1 MKYQYQKDFRKIAF
15 KLPFSKL
22 ICRLSQKPLELM
34 LNMIK
39 PPKNISVD
47 NFFIQ
52 GFNNDK
58 ILIKEISPESPND
71 FALLVLHGGGFGYK
85 TAPHQLTNAFEYTSK
100 LNCKTYLVDYHLLP
114 KFPFPAAY
122 EDSIKTYEYLISNAD
137 KLKINPK
144 KIIVLGD
151 SAGGC
156 LAANLC
162 NTVESKNL
170 PPPCCQVLIYPVTD
184 NSMTTTSMKTF
195 TDTPLWN
202 SKNNQRMWQMY
213 LKNCT
218 PQQEQIAVPMKN
230 PLPKT
235 LPPTYIETAEFD
247 CLHDEAILY
256 AEKIKN
262 HTVELQIN
270 ETKGTFHGYDM
281 LSSHPISKNSV
292 EKRIAFMKKHTKL

>member
-1 MKYQYQKDFRKIAF
+1 MKYQYHKDFRKIAF

-58 ILIKEISPESPND
+58 ILIKEISPESPKD

-122 EDSIKTYEYLISNAD
+122 EDSLKTYEYLISNAD

-170 PPPCCQVLIYPVTD
+170 PRPCCQVLIYPVTD

-202 SKNNQRMWQMY
+202 VKNNQRMWKMY
-213 LKNCT
+213 LKNAT
-218 PQQEQIAVPMKN
+218 VQQEQIAIPMKN
-230 PLPKT
+230 PLPKV

-247 CLHDEAILY
+247 CLHDEGIIY

-262 HTVELQIN
+262 HTTELQIH

-292 EKRIAFMKKHTKL
+292 EKRIAFMKKWMD

>member
-1 MKYQYQKDFRKIAF
+1 MKYQYHKDFRKIAF

-71 FALLVLHGGGFGYK
+71 FTLLVLHGGGFGYK

-114 KFPFPAAY
+114 NFPFPAAY
-122 EDSIKTYEYLISNAD
+122 EDSLKTYEYLISNAD

-184 NSMTTTSMKTF
+184 NSMTTTSMKSF

-202 SKNNQRMWQMY
+202 AKNNQRMWKMY
-213 LKNCT
+213 LKDCT

-247 CLHDEAILY
+247 CLHDEGIIY

-262 HTVELQIN
+262 RTTELQIH

-292 EKRIAFMKKHTKL
+292 EKRIAFMKTHTKL

>member
-1 MKYQYQKDFRKIAF
+1 
-15 KLPFSKL
+15 
-22 ICRLSQKPLELM
+22 M
-34 LNMIK
+34 LNIIK

-58 ILIKEISPESPND
+58 ILIKEISPESPKD

-122 EDSIKTYEYLISNAD
+122 EDSLKTYEYLISNAD

-184 NSMTTTSMKTF
+184 NSMTTNSMKTF

-202 SKNNQRMWQMY
+202 SKNNQRMWKMY
-213 LKNCT
+213 LKDCT

-230 PLPKT
+230 PLPKV

-247 CLHDEAILY
+247 CLHDEGIIY

-262 HTVELQIN
+262 RTAELQIN

-281 LSSHPISKNSV
+281 LSSHPISKDSV
-292 EKRIAFMKKHTKL
+292 EKRIAFMKKWMD

>member
-1 MKYQYQKDFRKIAF
+1 MKYQYHKDFRKIAF

-85 TAPHQLTNAFEYTSK
+85 TAPHQLTNAFEYASK

-170 PPPCCQVLIYPVTD
+170 PRPCCQVLIYPVTD

-202 SKNNQRMWQMY
+202 SKNNQRMWKMY

-247 CLHDEAILY
+247 CLHDEAIIY

-281 LSSHPISKNSV
+281 LSSHPISKGSI
-292 EKRIAFMKKHTKL
+292 EKRISFMKKWMN

>member
-1 MKYQYQKDFRKIAF
+1 MKYQYHKDFRKIAF

-85 TAPHQLTNAFEYTSK
+85 TAPHQLTNAFEYASK

-122 EDSIKTYEYLISNAD
+122 EDSLKTYEYLISNAD

-170 PPPCCQVLIYPVTD
+170 PRPCCQVLIYPVTD

-202 SKNNQRMWQMY
+202 AKNNQRMWKMY
-213 LKNCT
+213 LKDCT

-262 HTVELQIN
+262 HTAELQIN

-281 LSSHPISKNSV
+281 LSSHPISKGSV
-292 EKRIAFMKKHTKL
+292 EKRIAFMKKWMN

>member
-1 MKYQYQKDFRKIAF
+1 MKYQYHKDFRKIAF

-34 LNMIK
+34 LNIIK

-100 LNCKTYLVDYHLLP
+100 LNCKTFLIDYHLLP
-114 KFPFPAAY
+114 KFPFPTAY
-122 EDSIKTYEYLISNAD
+122 DDSLKTYEYLISNAD

-202 SKNNQRMWQMY
+202 SKNNQRMWKMY
-213 LKNCT
+213 LKDCT

-262 HTVELQIN
+262 HTTELQIN

-281 LSSHPISKNSV
+281 LSSHPISKGSV
-292 EKRIAFMKKHTKL
+292 EKRITFMKKWMN

>member
-1 MKYQYQKDFRKIAF
+1 MKYQYHKDFRKIAF

-58 ILIKEISPESPND
+58 ILIKEISPESPKD

-100 LNCKTYLVDYHLLP
+100 LNCKTFLIDYHLLP

-122 EDSIKTYEYLISNAD
+122 EDSLKTYEYLISNAD

-162 NTVESKNL
+162 NTVASKNL
-170 PPPCCQVLIYPVTD
+170 PRPCCQVLIYPVTD

-202 SKNNQRMWQMY
+202 AKNNQRMWKMY
-213 LKNCT
+213 LKDCT
-218 PQQEQIAVPMKN
+218 PQQEKIAVPMKN
-230 PLPKT
+230 PLPKV

-247 CLHDEAILY
+247 CLHDEGIIY

-262 HTVELQIN
+262 HTTELQIN

-281 LSSHPISKNSV
+281 LSSHPISKDSV
-292 EKRIAFMKKHTKL
+292 EKRITFMKKWMD

>member
-1 MKYQYQKDFRKIAF
+1 M
-15 KLPFSKL
+15 
-22 ICRLSQKPLELM
+22 PLEII
-34 LNMIK
+34 IK
-39 PPKNISVD
+39 FIRPPKNLAVKDFYI
-47 NFFIQ
+47 N
-52 GFNNDK
+52 GFENQK
-58 ILIKEISPESPND
+58 ILVKEISPQLPND

-85 TAPHQLTNAFEYTSK
+85 TAPHQLTNAFEYATK

-114 KFPFPAAY
+114 NFPFPAAY

-137 KLKINPK
+137 RLKINPK

-162 NTVESKNL
+162 NIVESKNL
-170 PPPCCQVLIYPVTD
+170 PRPCCQVLIYPVTD

-202 SKNNQRMWQMY
+202 AKNNQRMWKMY

-218 PQQEQIAVPMKN
+218 AQQEQIAVPMKN
-230 PLPKT
+230 HLPEV
-235 LPPTYIETAEFD
+235 LPPTYVETAEFD
-247 CLHDEAILY
+247 CLHDEGILY

-262 HTVELQIN
+262 RTTELQIN

-292 EKRIAFMKKHTKL
+292 EKRIVFMKKWIDYRLNNSE

>member
-1 MKYQYQKDFRKIAF
+1 MKYQYHKDFRKIAF

-34 LNMIK
+34 LNIIK
-39 PPKNISVD
+39 PPKNISID

-71 FALLVLHGGGFGYK
+71 FVLLVLHGGGFGYK

-122 EDSIKTYEYLISNAD
+122 EDSLKTYEYLISNAD

-170 PPPCCQVLIYPVTD
+170 PRPCCQVLIYPVTD
-184 NSMTTTSMKTF
+184 NSMTTNSMKTF

-202 SKNNQRMWQMY
+202 SKNNQRMWKMY

-230 PLPKT
+230 PLPKV

-262 HTVELQIN
+262 LTSELEIN
-270 ETKGTFHGYDM
+270 QTQGTFHGYDM
-281 LSSHPISKNSV
+281 LSSHPISKDSV

>member
-1 MKYQYQKDFRKIAF
+1 MKYQYHKDFRKIAF

-58 ILIKEISPESPND
+58 ILIKEISPETPND
-71 FALLVLHGGGFGYK
+71 FSLLVLHGGGFGYK

-122 EDSIKTYEYLISNAD
+122 DDSLKTYEYLISNAD

-156 LAANLC
+156 LVANLC

-202 SKNNQRMWQMY
+202 SKNNQPMWKMY
-213 LKNCT
+213 LKDCT

-230 PLPKT
+230 PLPKV

-247 CLHDEAILY
+247 CLHDEGIIY

-262 HTVELQIN
+262 HTTKLQIH

-281 LSSHPISKNSV
+281 LNSHPISKDSV
-292 EKRIAFMKKHTKL
+292 AKRISFMKKWMD

>member
-1 MKYQYQKDFRKIAF
+1 MKYQYHKDFRKIAF

-39 PPKNISVD
+39 PPKNISID

-58 ILIKEISPESPND
+58 ILIKEISPESPKD

-85 TAPHQLTNAFEYTSK
+85 TAPHQLTNAFEYATK
-100 LNCKTYLVDYHLLP
+100 LNCKTFLVDYHLLP
-114 KFPFPAAY
+114 NFPFPAAY
-122 EDSIKTYEYLISNAD
+122 EDSLKTYEYLISNAD

-144 KIIVLGD
+144 KIIILGD

-156 LAANLC
+156 LAASLC

-202 SKNNQRMWQMY
+202 SKNNQRMWKMY
-213 LKNCT
+213 LKDCT

-262 HTVELQIN
+262 HTTELQIH

-281 LSSHPISKNSV
+281 LSSHPISKDSV
-292 EKRIAFMKKHTKL
+292 EKRITFIKKHTKL

>member
-1 MKYQYQKDFRKIAF
+1 MKYQYHKDFRKIAF

-122 EDSIKTYEYLISNAD
+122 EDSLKTYEYLISNAD
-137 KLKINPK
+137 KIKINPK

-170 PPPCCQVLIYPVTD
+170 PRPCCQVLIYPVAD

-202 SKNNQRMWQMY
+202 AKNNQRMWKMY
-213 LKNCT
+213 LKNAT
-218 PQQEQIAVPMKN
+218 AQQEQIAIPMKN
-230 PLPKT
+230 SLPEV

-262 HTVELQIN
+262 RTAELQIN

-292 EKRIAFMKKHTKL
+292 EKRIAFIKKWMD

>member
-1 MKYQYQKDFRKIAF
+1 MKYQYHKDFRKIAF

-71 FALLVLHGGGFGYK
+71 FAILVLHGGGFGYK

-114 KFPFPAAY
+114 NFPFPAAY
-122 EDSIKTYEYLISNAD
+122 EDSLKTYEYLISNAD

-144 KIIVLGD
+144 KIIILGD

-170 PPPCCQVLIYPVTD
+170 PRPCCQVLIYPVTD

-202 SKNNQRMWQMY
+202 AKNNQRMWKMY
-213 LKNCT
+213 LKNAT
-218 PQQEQIAVPMKN
+218 AQQEQIAIPMKN
-230 PLPKT
+230 PLPEV

-262 HTVELQIN
+262 HTAELQIN

-281 LSSHPISKNSV
+281 LSSHQISKDSV
-292 EKRIAFMKKHTKL
+292 EKRIAFIKKWMN

>member
-1 MKYQYQKDFRKIAF
+1 MKYQYHKDFRKIAF

-34 LNMIK
+34 INMIK

-85 TAPHQLTNAFEYTSK
+85 TAPHQLTNAFEYATK
-100 LNCKTYLVDYHLLP
+100 LNCKTFLVDYHLLP
-114 KFPFPAAY
+114 NFPFPAAY
-122 EDSIKTYEYLISNAD
+122 EDSLKTYEYLISNAD

-202 SKNNQRMWQMY
+202 SKNNQRMWKMY

-230 PLPKT
+230 PLPEV

-247 CLHDEAILY
+247 CLHDEGIIY
-256 AEKIKN
+256 ADKIKN
-262 HTVELQIN
+262 LTSELEIN
-270 ETKGTFHGYDM
+270 QTKGTFHGYDM
-281 LSSHPISKNSV
+281 LSSHTISKDSV
-292 EKRIAFMKKHTKL
+292 EKRIAFMKTHTKL

>member
-1 MKYQYQKDFRKIAF
+1 MKYQYHKDFRKIAF

-100 LNCKTYLVDYHLLP
+100 LNCKTFLVDYHLLP
-114 KFPFPAAY
+114 NFPFPAAY
-122 EDSIKTYEYLISNAD
+122 EDSLKTYEYLISNAD

-156 LAANLC
+156 LAANIC

-170 PPPCCQVLIYPVTD
+170 PRPCCQVLIYPVTD
-184 NSMTTTSMKTF
+184 NSMTRNSMKTF

-202 SKNNQRMWQMY
+202 SKNNQRMWEMY
-213 LKNCT
+213 LKDCT

-247 CLHDEAILY
+247 CLHDEGIIY

-262 HTVELQIN
+262 RTAELQIN

-292 EKRIAFMKKHTKL
+292 EKRIAFIKKWMD

>member
-1 MKYQYQKDFRKIAF
+1 MKYLYHKDFRKIAF

-122 EDSIKTYEYLISNAD
+122 DDSLKTYEYLISNAD

-144 KIIVLGD
+144 KIIILGD

-202 SKNNQRMWQMY
+202 AKNNKLMWQMY

-230 PLPKT
+230 PLPKV

-262 HTVELQIN
+262 HTTELQIN

-281 LSSHPISKNSV
+281 LSSHPISKGSV
-292 EKRIAFMKKHTKL
+292 EKRISFMKKWMN

>member
-1 MKYQYQKDFRKIAF
+1 MKYQYHKDFRKIAF

-71 FALLVLHGGGFGYK
+71 FVLLVLHGGGFGYK

-122 EDSIKTYEYLISNAD
+122 EDSLKTYEYLISNAD

-170 PPPCCQVLIYPVTD
+170 PRPCCQVLIYPVTD
-184 NSMTTTSMKTF
+184 NSMTTNSMKTF

-202 SKNNQRMWQMY
+202 SKNNQRMWKMY
-213 LKNCT
+213 LKNAT
-218 PQQEQIAVPMKN
+218 VQQEQIAIPMKN
-230 PLPKT
+230 PLPKV

-247 CLHDEAILY
+247 CLHDEGIIY

-262 HTVELQIN
+262 HTTELQIH

-281 LSSHPISKNSV
+281 LSSHPISKDSV
-292 EKRIAFMKKHTKL
+292 EKRIAFMKKWMD

>member
-1 MKYQYQKDFRKIAF
+1 MKYPYNKDFRKIAF

-22 ICRLSQKPLELM
+22 ICRLSQIPLEII
-34 LNMIK
+34 IK
-39 PPKNISVD
+39 FIRPPKNLTVRDFYI
-47 NFFIQ
+47 N
-52 GFNNDK
+52 GFENQK
-58 ILIKEISPESPND
+58 ILVKEISPQMPND

-122 EDSIKTYEYLISNAD
+122 DDSLKTYEYLISNAD

-170 PPPCCQVLIYPVTD
+170 PRPCCQVLIYPVTD
-184 NSMTTTSMKTF
+184 NSMTTTSMKKF

-202 SKNNQRMWQMY
+202 VKNNQRMWQIY

-247 CLHDEAILY
+247 CLHDEGIIY

-262 HTVELQIN
+262 RTVELQIH

-281 LSSHPISKNSV
+281 LSSHPISKGSV
-292 EKRIAFMKKHTKL
+292 EKRISFMKKLMD

>member
-1 MKYQYQKDFRKIAF
+1 MKYQYHKDFRKIAF

-34 LNMIK
+34 LNIIK

-122 EDSIKTYEYLISNAD
+122 DDSLKTYEYLISNAD

-144 KIIVLGD
+144 KIIILGD

-170 PPPCCQVLIYPVTD
+170 PRPCCQVLIYPVTD

-195 TDTPLWN
+195 TDTPIWN
-202 SKNNQRMWQMY
+202 TKNNQRMWQMY
-213 LKNCT
+213 LKDCT

-247 CLHDEAILY
+247 CLHDEGIIY

-262 HTVELQIN
+262 RTAELQIN

-281 LSSHPISKNSV
+281 LSSHPISKGSV
-292 EKRIAFMKKHTKL
+292 EKRITFMKKWMN

>member
-1 MKYQYQKDFRKIAF
+1 MKYQYHKDFRKIAF

-22 ICRLSQKPLELM
+22 ICRLSQKPLKIIIKF
-34 LNMIK
+34 IK
-39 PPKNISVD
+39 PPKNLTVRDFYIS
-47 NFFIQ
+47 
-52 GFNNDK
+52 GFENQK
-58 ILIKEISPESPND
+58 VLVKEISPELPND

-85 TAPHQLTNAFEYTSK
+85 TAPHQLINAFEYATK
-100 LNCKTYLVDYHLLP
+100 LNCKIYLVDNHLLP

-122 EDSIKTYEYLISNAD
+122 EDSIKTYEYLVANAEE
-137 KLKINPK
+137 LKINPE

-170 PPPCCQVLIYPVTD
+170 PRPCCQVLIYPVTD

-202 SKNNQRMWQMY
+202 AKNNQRMWKMY

-218 PQQEQIAVPMKN
+218 VQQEELAVPLKN
-230 PLPKT
+230 QLPKV
-235 LPPTYIETAEFD
+235 LPPTYVETAEFD

-256 AEKIKN
+256 GEKIKN
-262 HTVELQIN
+262 RTAELQIN

-281 LSSHPISKNSV
+281 LSSHPISKDSL
-292 EKRIAFMKKHTKL
+292 EKRIAFMKKWMN

>member
-1 MKYQYQKDFRKIAF
+1 MKYQYHKDFRKIAF

-100 LNCKTYLVDYHLLP
+100 LNCKTFLEDYHLLP

-122 EDSIKTYEYLISNAD
+122 EDSLKTYEYLISNAD

-170 PPPCCQVLIYPVTD
+170 PRPCCQVLIYPVTD

-202 SKNNQRMWQMY
+202 SKNNQRMWKMY
-213 LKNCT
+213 LTNCT

-247 CLHDEAILY
+247 CLHDEGIIY

-262 HTVELQIN
+262 RTAELQIN

-281 LSSHPISKNSV
+281 LSSHPISKGSV
-292 EKRIAFMKKHTKL
+292 EKRITFMKKWMN

>member
-122 EDSIKTYEYLISNAD
+122 EDSLKTYEYLISNAD

-144 KIIVLGD
+144 KIIILGD

>member
-1 MKYQYQKDFRKIAF
+1 MKYQYHKDFRKIAF

-39 PPKNISVD
+39 PPKNISID

-85 TAPHQLTNAFEYTSK
+85 TAPHQLTNAFEYATK
-100 LNCKTYLVDYHLLP
+100 LNCKTFLVDYHLLP
-114 KFPFPAAY
+114 NFPFPAAY
-122 EDSIKTYEYLISNAD
+122 EDSLKTYEYLISNAD

-202 SKNNQRMWQMY
+202 AKNNQRMWKMY
-213 LKNCT
+213 LKNCI
-218 PQQEQIAVPMKN
+218 PQQEQTAVPMKN
-230 PLPKT
+230 PLPEV

-247 CLHDEAILY
+247 CLHDEGIIY

-262 HTVELQIN
+262 RTAELQIN

-292 EKRIAFMKKHTKL
+292 EKRITFMKKWMN

>member
-1 MKYQYQKDFRKIAF
+1 MKYQYHKDFRKIAF

-100 LNCKTYLVDYHLLP
+100 LNCKTYHVDYHLLP
-114 KFPFPAAY
+114 NFPFPAAY

-170 PPPCCQVLIYPVTD
+170 PRPCCQVLIYPVTD

-202 SKNNQRMWQMY
+202 SKNNQRMWKMY
-213 LKNCT
+213 LTNCT

-247 CLHDEAILY
+247 CLHDEGIIY

-262 HTVELQIN
+262 RTAELQIN

-281 LSSHPISKNSV
+281 LSSHPISKGSV
-292 EKRIAFMKKHTKL
+292 EKRITFMKKWMN

>member
-1 MKYQYQKDFRKIAF
+1 MKYQYHKDFRKIAF

-100 LNCKTYLVDYHLLP
+100 LNCKTFLVDYHLLP
-114 KFPFPAAY
+114 NFPFPAAY
-122 EDSIKTYEYLISNAD
+122 EDSLKTYEYLISNAD

-156 LAANLC
+156 LAANIC

-170 PPPCCQVLIYPVTD
+170 PRPCCQVLIYPVTD
-184 NSMTTTSMKTF
+184 NSMTRNSMKTF

-202 SKNNQRMWQMY
+202 SKNNQRMWEMY
-213 LKNCT
+213 LKDCT

-247 CLHDEAILY
+247 CLHDEGIIY

-262 HTVELQIN
+262 RTAELQIN

-281 LSSHPISKNSV
+281 LSSHPISKGSV
-292 EKRIAFMKKHTKL
+292 EKRITFMKKWMN

>member
-1 MKYQYQKDFRKIAF
+1 MKYQYHKDFRKIAF

-22 ICRLSQKPLELM
+22 ICRLSQKSLELM

-114 KFPFPAAY
+114 NFPFPAAY
-122 EDSIKTYEYLISNAD
+122 DDSLKTYEYLISNAD

-144 KIIVLGD
+144 KIIILGD

-184 NSMTTTSMKTF
+184 NSMTTDSMKTF

-202 SKNNQRMWQMY
+202 SKNNQRMWKMY

-230 PLPKT
+230 PLPKV

-262 HTVELQIN
+262 RTAELQIN

-281 LSSHPISKNSV
+281 LSSHPISKDSV
-292 EKRIAFMKKHTKL
+292 EKRITFMKKWLD

>member
-1 MKYQYQKDFRKIAF
+1 MKYLYHKDFRKIAF

-39 PPKNISVD
+39 PPKNISID
-47 NFFIQ
+47 NFFIH

-122 EDSIKTYEYLISNAD
+122 EDSLKTYEYLISNAD

-156 LAANLC
+156 LAASLC

-170 PPPCCQVLIYPVTD
+170 PRPCCQVLIYPVTD
-184 NSMTTTSMKTF
+184 NSMTTDSMKKF

-202 SKNNQRMWQMY
+202 AKNNQRMWKMY
-213 LKNCT
+213 LKDCT
-218 PQQEQIAVPMKN
+218 PQQEQIAVPTKN
-230 PLPKT
+230 PLPKV

-262 HTVELQIN
+262 HTTELQIH

-281 LSSHPISKNSV
+281 LSSHPISKDSV
-292 EKRIAFMKKHTKL
+292 EKRISFMKKWMD

>member
-1 MKYQYQKDFRKIAF
+1 MKYQYHKDFRKIAF

-34 LNMIK
+34 LNIIK
-39 PPKNISVD
+39 PPKNISID

-122 EDSIKTYEYLISNAD
+122 EDSLKTYEYLISNAD

-162 NTVESKNL
+162 NTVESNNL
-170 PPPCCQVLIYPVTD
+170 PRPCCQVLIYPVTD
-184 NSMTTTSMKTF
+184 NSMTTNSMKTF

-202 SKNNQRMWQMY
+202 AKNNQRMWKMY
-213 LKNCT
+213 LKNAT
-218 PQQEQIAVPMKN
+218 AQQEQIAIPIKN

-247 CLHDEAILY
+247 CLHDEGIIY

-262 HTVELQIN
+262 HTTELQIH

-281 LSSHPISKNSV
+281 LSSHPISKDSV
-292 EKRIAFMKKHTKL
+292 EKRIAFMKKWMD

>member
-1 MKYQYQKDFRKIAF
+1 MKYQYHKDFRKIAF

-85 TAPHQLTNAFEYTSK
+85 TAPHQLINTFEYTSK

-122 EDSIKTYEYLISNAD
+122 EDSLKTYEYLISNAD

-170 PPPCCQVLIYPVTD
+170 PRPCCQVLIYPVTD

-202 SKNNQRMWQMY
+202 SKNNQRMWKMY
-213 LKNCT
+213 LKDCT

-230 PLPKT
+230 PLPEV

-262 HTVELQIN
+262 RTAELQIN

-281 LSSHPISKNSV
+281 LSSHPISKDSV
-292 EKRIAFMKKHTKL
+292 EKRIAFIKKWMD

>member
-1 MKYQYQKDFRKIAF
+1 MKYQYHKDFRKIAF

-34 LNMIK
+34 LNIIK

-85 TAPHQLTNAFEYTSK
+85 TAPHQLTNAFEYTPK

-122 EDSIKTYEYLISNAD
+122 EDSLKTYEYLISNAD

-170 PPPCCQVLIYPVTD
+170 TRPCCQVLIYPVTD
-184 NSMTTTSMKTF
+184 NSMTTNSMKTF

-202 SKNNQRMWQMY
+202 SKNNQRMWKMY
-213 LKNCT
+213 LKDCT

-230 PLPKT
+230 PLPKV

-247 CLHDEAILY
+247 CLHDEGIIY

-262 HTVELQIN
+262 HTTELQIH
-270 ETKGTFHGYDM
+270 ETQGTFHGYDM
-281 LSSHPISKNSV
+281 LSSHPISKDSV
-292 EKRIAFMKKHTKL
+292 EKRIAFMKKWMD

>member
-1 MKYQYQKDFRKIAF
+1 MKYQYHKDFRKIAF

-22 ICRLSQKPLELM
+22 ICRLSQMPLEII
-34 LNMIK
+34 IK
-39 PPKNISVD
+39 FIRPPKNLTVKDLYI
-47 NFFIQ
+47 N
-52 GFNNDK
+52 GFENQK
-58 ILIKEISPESPND
+58 ILVKEISPQLPND

-85 TAPHQLTNAFEYTSK
+85 TAPHQLTNAFEYASK

-122 EDSIKTYEYLISNAD
+122 EDSLKTYEYLISNAD

-162 NTVESKNL
+162 NSVESKNL

-202 SKNNQRMWQMY
+202 AKNNQRMWKMY
-213 LKNCT
+213 LKNAT
-218 PQQEQIAVPMKN
+218 AQQEQIAIPLKN
-230 PLPKT
+230 PLPEV
-235 LPPTYIETAEFD
+235 LPPTYLETAEFD

-262 HTVELQIN
+262 RTAELQIN

-292 EKRIAFMKKHTKL
+292 EKRITFMKKHTKL

>member
-1 MKYQYQKDFRKIAF
+1 MKYQYHKDFRKIAF

-122 EDSIKTYEYLISNAD
+122 EDSLKTYEYLISNAD

-144 KIIVLGD
+144 KIIILGD

-170 PPPCCQVLIYPVTD
+170 PHPCCQVLIYPVTD

-202 SKNNQRMWQMY
+202 SKNNQHMWKMY

-230 PLPKT
+230 PLPKV

-262 HTVELQIN
+262 HTTELQIH

-281 LSSHPISKNSV
+281 LSSHPISKDSV
-292 EKRIAFMKKHTKL
+292 EKRIAFMKKLMD

>member
-1 MKYQYQKDFRKIAF
+1 MKYQYHKDFRKIAF

-34 LNMIK
+34 LNIIK
-39 PPKNISVD
+39 PPKNISID

-114 KFPFPAAY
+114 KFTFPAAY
-122 EDSIKTYEYLISNAD
+122 EDSLKTYEYLISNAD

-202 SKNNQRMWQMY
+202 VKNNQPMWKMY
-213 LKNCT
+213 LKNAT
-218 PQQEQIAVPMKN
+218 VQQEQIAIPMKN
-230 PLPKT
+230 PLPKV

-247 CLHDEAILY
+247 CLHDEGIIY

-262 HTVELQIN
+262 HTTELQIH

-281 LSSHPISKNSV
+281 LSSHPISKDSV
-292 EKRIAFMKKHTKL
+292 EKRISFMKKLMD